1 MFNLAWN
8 VAMRRVRRRCCCCH
22 RRSDFNYANEPTQGI
37 SIEYVERLYC
47 NNHWQRII
55 LHQLRTCLAL
65 GCCCCYHSTQC
76 ILHTLLFRIISSL
89 PIILYSEQQ
98 CFNVVHSVKRL
109 KKTRS
114 DCFAKS
120 FIETV
125 ILSKEKRARMNW
137 FEKKRA
143 KKLRIVTCPWQVT
156 RWLS

>member
-65 GCCCCYHSTQC
+65 GCCSYHSTQC
-76 ILHTLLFRIISSL
+76 ILHTLLFRIISS
-89 PIILYSEQQ
+89 PTIILYSGTAGFQRHNDWRRQGQIVLQSRLSRQWSCKRKKGKNEQ
-98 CFNVVHSVKRL
+98 VWK
-109 KKTRS
+109 
-114 DCFAKS
+114 
-120 FIETV
+120 
-125 ILSKEKRARMNW
+125 
-137 FEKKRA
+137 KKREE
-143 KKLRIVTCPWQVT
+143 KLRIVTCPWQVT